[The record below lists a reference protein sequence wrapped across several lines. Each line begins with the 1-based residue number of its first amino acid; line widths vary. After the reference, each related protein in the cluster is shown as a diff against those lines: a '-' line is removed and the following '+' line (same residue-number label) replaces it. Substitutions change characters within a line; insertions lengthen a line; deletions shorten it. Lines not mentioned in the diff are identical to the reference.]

1 MTGSRSGRGAG
12 RTFAVVAAI
21 GVGVAGLTG
30 CGDSA
35 GPESGT
41 VTTEDL
47 QELEDRI
54 AGLDDRIGVL
64 EDVGAGGDGMADA
77 DDTEAFFGDPDAHL
91 GQLVTISAE
100 VSDLTATT
108 DVGAA
113 FRIAGE
119 SGDPIDVVSANPP
132 PQLGQNDVV
141 QVTGTVVQVQR
152 DSFAQDFGVAADEL
166 FEDADAWFEGADGQV
181 AVSASQITVLEENAG
196 S

>member
-21 GVGVAGLTG
+21 GLGVAGLTG

-35 GPESGT
+35 GPETGT

-47 QELEDRI
+47 QELEDRV

-64 EDVGAGGDGMADA
+64 EGADGDGVADA

-132 PQLGQNDVV
+132 PQLGQDDVV
-141 QVTGTVVQVQR
+141 RVTGTVVQVQR
-152 DSFAQDFGVAADEL
+152 DSFEQDFGVVADEL

>member
-21 GVGVAGLTG
+21 GLGVAGLTG

-64 EDVGAGGDGMADA
+64 EDDGEGMADA
-77 DDTEAFFGDPDAHL
+77 DNTEAFFGDPDAHL
-91 GQLVTISAE
+91 GQLVTVSAE

-132 PQLGQNDVV
+132 PQLGQDDVV
-141 QVTGTVVQVQR
+141 RVTGTVVQVQR
-152 DSFAQDFGVAADEL
+152 DSFEQDFGVAADEL
-166 FEDADAWFEGADGQV
+166 FEDADAWFAGADDQV